1 MINNTI
7 MTNGLDVAKPRLAWV
22 GRLLFGKLE
31 TLEQENLVDII
42 RVRYIRLHCTLLKMY
57 V

>member
-1 MINNTI
+1 MINNNMI

-31 TLEQENLVDII
+31 TLTGKLG
-42 RVRYIRLHCTLLKMY
+42 
-57 V
+57 